1 LGLGGLDWRF
11 KFAAIALGG
20 AQHMK
25 KSFSPAMVMVLCVV
39 AVGAVLAVFPFYWMF
54 SSATR
59 ASSEVLG
66 TPPRLDFGAALLE
79 NLSTLALKGFFRSLL
94 NSFIIASLTTL
105 GTLLVASMA
114 GFALTQYQFRARE
127 WIFGLFLLTLIVP
140 PQVTIV
146 PLFQLMAG
154 QNPLGLN
161 LLGSPWA
168 IVLPALSSS
177 FAIFFCRQALQ
188 KYPPELSDA
197 GRVDGANEWQVYWH
211 IALPTIRPSLAA
223 LSVFVFLGQWNAFF
237 LPLIMNGNNTDGRTA
252 PLAISSLIGENQID
266 YGALLAATALSVLPV
281 LVFFLFAQRL
291 FMSGALSGAVKG

>member
-1 LGLGGLDWRF
+1 MKKPFPPSLVLVLLLV
-11 KFAAIALGG
+11 ALG
-20 AQHMK
+20 A
-25 KSFSPAMVMVLCVV
+25 L
-39 AVGAVLAVFPFYWMF
+39 LAVFPFYWMF

-66 TPPRLDFGAALLE
+66 IPPRLDFGTALFG
-79 NLSTLALKGFFRSLL
+79 NLQTLAEKGFFRSLW
-94 NSFIIASLTTL
+94 NSLLIASSATL

-114 GFALTQYQFRARE
+114 GFALTQYQFRWRE
-127 WIFGLFLLTLIVP
+127 SVFGLFLLTLIVP

-154 QNPLGLN
+154 QNPFGIN

-197 GRVDGANEWQVYWH
+197 ARVDGANEWQVYWH

-223 LSVFVFLGQWNAFF
+223 LAVFVFLGQWNAFF
-237 LPLIMNGNNTDGRTA
+237 LPLIMNGNNTDGRTL

-266 YGALLAATALSVLPV
+266 YGALIAGTAISVLPV
-281 LVFFLFAQRL
+281 LVFFVFAQRL